1 MKITSAEC
9 DFRDTVSMHDGMF
22 AFQSTGSGLDD
33 ALAAWDALCS
43 LEQALRQARARRK
56 IRHPAERFDHG

>member
-1 MKITSAEC
+1 
-9 DFRDTVSMHDGMF
+9 MF

-33 ALAAWDALCS
+33 SLAAWDALCS
-43 LEQALRQARARRK
+43 LEQALREARARRS